1 MTPRLLF
8 ASLLL
13 APALALAAPPPPP
26 YTANYEVL
34 RNGDRLG
41 KATVVFKA
49 LPNGRYELTS
59 NTVGSDGLAAIAG
72 VAIDER
78 SILRWTG
85 EQPETIVYTYR
96 QQLAWKTRERSI
108 QVDAGNRRIESQ
120 DKDRRFS
127 PPYQPGV
134 LDRNAITVAL
144 MGDLAMGKPG
154 DLAYLVPSK
163 DELETQVYRAS
174 APERL
179 NTALGM
185 QRVVR
190 VERVRESANGR
201 TTTLWLGQDKNFVP
215 LRILQKEPDGDTIEM
230 RITSIR

>member
-1 MTPRLLF
+1 MMQR
-8 ASLLL
+8 LLL
-13 APALALAAPPPPP
+13 AALLLALALALAAPPPP
-26 YTANYEVL
+26 YTANSEVL

-59 NTVGSDGLAAIAG
+59 STVGSEGLAAIAG

-85 EQPETIVYTYR
+85 EQPETMVYSYR
-96 QQLAWKTRERSI
+96 QQMAWKTRERSI
-108 QVDAGNRRIESQ
+108 EVDAGNRRIDSK

-144 MGDLAMGKPG
+144 MGDVAAGRTG
-154 DLAYLVPSK
+154 DLEYLVPSK
-163 DELETQVYRAS
+163 DELETQVYRVAP
-174 APERL
+174 PERL
-179 NTALGM
+179 NTALGA

-190 VERVRESANGR
+190 VERIRGTANGR

-215 LRILQKEPDGDTIEM
+215 LRILQKEPDSETIEM